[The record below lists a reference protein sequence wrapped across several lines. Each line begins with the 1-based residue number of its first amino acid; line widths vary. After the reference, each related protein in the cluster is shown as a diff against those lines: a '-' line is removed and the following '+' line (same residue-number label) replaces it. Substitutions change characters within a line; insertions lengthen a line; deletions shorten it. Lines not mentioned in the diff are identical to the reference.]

1 MLTASAAVS
10 ATVSAADRHAIGVA
24 QIQQLYVTLGPKSG
38 GRGRTAMAD
47 LKRDYETHFKYSG
60 KV

>member
-1 MLTASAAVS
+1 MQPLKKHVF
-10 ATVSAADRHAIGVA
+10 GVA
-24 QIQQLYVTLGPKSG
+24 QIQQLYVTLGPKGG